1 MTESGD
7 NKIVSSRYLIGR
19 FVPYFKPYLAILIFD
34 LVCASFTTVSD
45 IVLPLLIRYIS
56 NVVASD
62 FASFTSGLIIRIA
75 MIYVVLRGVD
85 VVANYYMQNT
95 GHVMG
100 AKIETDMRRDLYEK
114 CQSLSYSY
122 YSENKTG
129 QLISR
134 ITSDLFD
141 ITEFA
146 HHCPEE
152 YWICITYQNR
162 YYTYNFDV
170 CNHSDYDCCNLRFSQ
185 EDAPCI

>member
-1 MTESGD
+1 M
-7 NKIVSSRYLIGR
+7 SSRYLIGR

-146 HHCPEE
+146 HHCPEVVLDCRSQDCA
-152 YWICITYQNR
+152 WICITYQNR

>member
-1 MTESGD
+1 MRSYSTDIYRKGLIMTESGD
-7 NKIVSSRYLIGR
+7 NKIMSSRYLIGR

-100 AKIETDMRRDLYEK
+100 AKIETDMRRDSSYRESPATFLI
-114 CQSLSYSY
+114 SLSLHITARRSTGLPLSRLCLDLY
-122 YSENKTG
+122 YLSESILHL
-129 QLISR
+129 Q
-134 ITSDLFD
+134 F
-141 ITEFA
+141 
-146 HHCPEE
+146 
-152 YWICITYQNR
+152 
-162 YYTYNFDV
+162 
-170 CNHSDYDCCNLRFSQ
+170 
-185 EDAPCI
+185 